1 MILLNLS
8 SNNATNAL
16 LRSLY
21 AWLQNM
27 DRIKTILIFPYDP
40 LLISKRRYNAFCGA
54 RKDHI
59 LRLYDWITTCEA
71 NKNIQQVTV
80 QKHFGCCAVSEFG
93 GKFRWYII
101 IDFNHKATIGLLNKM
116 TWPYGQSKGEE
127 CIPYFDKTWHI

>member
-116 TWPYGQSKGEE
+116 LGH
-127 CIPYFDKTWHI
+127 IDKARGRNAFPILTKHDI